1 MGEKNTPGCAKRF
14 EPAPW
19 CTGTRRAG
27 SKMGGRED
35 GLGGYLWSFSAPKVR
50 YFLYRPSRGSQ
61 VVEEVVEEVLGEEF
75 DGVVVSD
82 FYGAYNVHHG
92 LHQRCWTHLLRD
104 IHHLKEQHPKNPDL
118 TKWAQGVREVYD
130 QAQAYPGPAPELPA
144 TVQRCN
150 GATVQRCNGA
160 AVQRCSGPSE

>member
-61 VVEEVVEEVLGEEF
+61 VVEEVVEEVEEEVLGEEF

-82 FYGAYNVHHG
+82 FYGAYNG
-92 LHQRCWTHLLRD
+92 AIQRAASRAASEMLD
-104 IHHLKEQHPKNPDL
+104 SSVAGHPPFEGA
-118 TKWAQGVREVYD
+118 TPEE
-130 QAQAYPGPAPELPA
+130 PGPDQVGP
-144 TVQRCN
+144 R
-150 GATVQRCNGA
+150 GAG
-160 AVQRCSGPSE
+160 SI